1 MKILKIAILAAFLVS
16 AGMISKAI
24 TGHTHKA
31 HSNVASKGFA
41 VVELFT
47 SEGCSSCPPADELVS
62 RIQKESTGQPI
73 YILAYHVDYWNR
85 LGWKDVFS
93 NAEYSKRQGQ
103 YSEWLKSGSVYTPQ
117 IVVNG
122 QKEFIGSEEGILR
135 NAIKSG
141 LQKSSTTTLSLS
153 DVKLN
158 NNSIALQ
165 YHTEATSNNTSLV
178 LALVEKAAQSK
189 VKSGENSGRT
199 LSHVQIVRQLQK
211 ISLNGKA
218 DGNGNIAIPQG
229 LDTKG
234 LELVGFLQNQSNGQ
248 IVAASR
254 SELNATNQL
263 P

>member
-16 AGMISKAI
+16 AAMLSKAV
-24 TGHTHKA
+24 TGHIHKA
-31 HSNVASKGFA
+31 TSKSPNKGFA

-62 RIQKESTGQPI
+62 RIQKESAGQPI

-93 NAEYSKRQGQ
+93 SAEYSKRQGQ

-122 QKEFIGSEEGILR
+122 QKEFIGSEEGTLR
-135 NAIKSG
+135 NAIKAS
-141 LQKSSTTTLSLS
+141 LQKSAAATLNFSN
-153 DVKLN
+153 VKLIGN
-158 NNSIALQ
+158 NIDLQ
-165 YHTEATSNNTSLV
+165 YHTEATLNNTLLV

-199 LSHVQIVRQLQK
+199 LLHVQIVRQLQN
-211 ISLNGKA
+211 INLNGK
-218 DGNGNIAIPQG
+218 GNGNSSIPITQG
-229 LDTKG
+229 LNVKD
-234 LELVGFLQNQSNGQ
+234 LELVGFLQNKSNGE
-248 IVAASR
+248 ILAATR